1 MLVQISNYW
10 AKIILFDGFLLI
22 LQRFLKIIKYHM
34 RKYYIVAEHGF
45 SVEAE
50 ESIFSFMTQYEPFL
64 ADKST
69 SKEVFNLHIHQTQKP
84 IENFIED
91 YRQNEEDYTIL
102 FGHTTDEE
110 YVLQF
115 LLHDRLASWLT
126 CPRDFSK
133 GDLFV
138 TGYATK
144 FSLNNALMAMF
155 AFSTMPYHTLLFHSA
170 VVSHH
175 GYMFL
180 GVSGTGKSTHARLWL
195 QHIEGSELINDDN
208 PVVRVYEDGS
218 AYVFGSPWSGKTPC
232 YRNVKYPLGGIVK
245 LKQAPANKIQRVKGI
260 DSYIVIKT
268 SASRMTWDRHLADHL
283 YQTVNFMAQKV
294 PIWFLECLP
303 DEAAAR
309 LCQSTIEG

>member
-1 MLVQISNYW
+1 M
-10 AKIILFDGFLLI
+10 DDT
-22 LQRFLKIIKYHM
+22 M

-175 GYMFL
+175 GHGYMFL

-268 SASRMTWDRHLADHL
+268 SASRMTWDRLLADHL

-294 PIWFLECLP
+294 PVWFLECLP

>member
-110 YVLQF
+110 YVGFGRHVVNNLHAKLIATDFEEVCDFGQF
-115 LLHDRLASWLT
+115 EVEED
-126 CPRDFSK
+126 
-133 GDLFV
+133 
-138 TGYATK
+138 
-144 FSLNNALMAMF
+144 
-155 AFSTMPYHTLLFHSA
+155 A
-170 VVSHH
+170 V
-175 GYMFL
+175 F
-180 GVSGTGKSTHARLWL
+180 
-195 QHIEGSELINDDN
+195 
-208 PVVRVYEDGS
+208 
-218 AYVFGSPWSGKTPC
+218 F
-232 YRNVKYPLGGIVK
+232 
-245 LKQAPANKIQRVKGI
+245 
-260 DSYIVIKT
+260 
-268 SASRMTWDRHLADHL
+268 
-283 YQTVNFMAQKV
+283 
-294 PIWFLECLP
+294 
-303 DEAAAR
+303 
-309 LCQSTIEG
+309 